1 MEHHGAYEGT
11 IASLTPTVCG
21 LVGVA
26 PPALANEPMLPSV
39 RARVRA
45 TLGEQAIERCLV
57 YCPDAV
63 GDHVWSRFP
72 EHVGAISIHCPHRV
86 RVSSVVPPKTP
97 VCFASV
103 FTGAPP
109 ERHGIRTPE
118 RRVLTCD
125 TLFDAF
131 IRAGK
136 RVAIVAVRHSSADL
150 MYRDRALDYFSE
162 TYDEEV
168 TDRVQL
174 LLDRDVH
181 DLMVVYHQE
190 YDDQLHATQPFSDA
204 CVRALR
210 NHLASVGQFATAA
223 RRAWAE
229 RRHAI
234 VVAPDHGAHLDERLG
249 VGDHG
254 LDIPEDMQVS
264 HWYGIY
270 SAASPGGQK
279 GSADGP

>member
-1 MEHHGAYEGT
+1 MFEGT

-21 LVGVA
+21 LFAVE
-26 PPALANEPMLPSV
+26 PPALSSEPMLPSIDAG
-39 RARVRA
+39 RRA
-45 TLGEQAIERCLV
+45 TLGEDAIDRCLV
-57 YCPDAV
+57 YCPDALS
-63 GDHVWSRFP
+63 DHVWSRFP
-72 EHVGAISIHCPHRV
+72 EHVSTISAHCPYRS
-86 RVSSVVPPKTP
+86 RVSSVLPPKTP

-109 ERHGIRTPE
+109 ALHGIRKPE
-118 RRVLTCD
+118 RPVLTCD
-125 TLFDAF
+125 TLFDTL

-136 RVAIVAVRHSSADL
+136 RIAIVAVHDSSIDL
-150 MYRDRALDYFSE
+150 MYRNRSLDYFSE
-162 TYDEEV
+162 AYDAQV
-168 TDRVQL
+168 TDRVRM

-181 DLMVVYHQE
+181 DLVVAYHQE

-204 CVRALR
+204 CRRALG
-210 NHLASVGQFATAA
+210 NHVVTIGQFATAA
-223 RRAWAE
+223 RSAWAH

-234 VVAPDHGAHLDERLG
+234 VVAPDHDAHLDEERD

-270 SAASPGGQK
+270 DAASV
-279 GSADGP
+279 GSRQ